1 MPPDD
6 STLTPE
12 DQAFFDRYGG
22 VFFQVH
28 TNQFSHDDLSKIFFP
43 DTMLKLG
50 NWIAA
55 GYVKPDYQK
64 DHTRGG
70 PDRRR
75 YSIVE
80 ITRISIID
88 SLVNGIGLK
97 PSQAAQVADFG
108 IPFLNDTIERHPDNT
123 LKSTARIYIASR
135 LNREDGRMKSAV
147 YYRKLDD
154 PHFYSDDPNLNPDAK
169 PLGPLA
175 GTAIH
180 LPLTDVFNKI
190 FIQCAKFLVINK
202 RGGVDKFRR
211 PVDV

>member
-1 MPPDD
+1 M
-6 STLTPE
+6 TPE

-22 VFFQVH
+22 VFFEVH

-64 DHTRGG
+64 DPTRGG

-80 ITRISIID
+80 ITRIAIID
-88 SLVNGIGLK
+88 TLVNAIGLK
-97 PSQAAQVADFG
+97 PSQAAQVADFS
-108 IPFLNDTIERHPDNT
+108 IPFLNDTFDRHPDNT
-123 LKSTARIYIASR
+123 PKSTARIYIVSW
-135 LNREDGRMKSAV
+135 LNREDGRIKSTV

-154 PHFYSDDPNLNPDAK
+154 PNLYGDDPHLNPDAK
-169 PLGPLA
+169 PIAPPWA
-175 GTAIH
+175 AIH
-180 LPLTDVFNKI
+180 LPLTDTFNKI
-190 FIQCAKFLVINK
+190 FIECAKFLVINK